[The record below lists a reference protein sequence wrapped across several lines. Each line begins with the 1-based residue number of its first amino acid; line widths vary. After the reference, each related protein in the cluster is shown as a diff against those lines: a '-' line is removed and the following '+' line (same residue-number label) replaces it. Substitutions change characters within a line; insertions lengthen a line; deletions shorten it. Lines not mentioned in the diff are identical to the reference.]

1 MKENRLPLFESLA
14 AVFAV
19 SLVSLLTALPASP
32 EKTTNSSVELHA
44 SLTELRTATF
54 RTALANNKNAQSL
67 QELETQLSRYIDT
80 IPKNPVNS
88 LKTIRS
94 MGAEYSRPIL
104 NGSAGWVYVPATG
117 RIFPDLPGTDEKGT
131 PYSVW

>member
-1 MKENRLPLFESLA
+1 MNENSLPLFESLA

-32 EKTTNSSVELHA
+32 EQTTDSSAELHA
-44 SLTELRTATF
+44 SLTELRAATF
-54 RTALANNKNAQSL
+54 RTILAHDGNAQSL
-67 QELETQLSRYIDT
+67 QELENRLSGYLST
-80 IPKNPVNS
+80 IPKNPVND
-88 LKTIRS
+88 LTTIRA
-94 MGAEYSRPIL
+94 MEIRHDRPIL

-117 RIFPDLPGTDEKGT
+117 RIFPDLPGTDEQGI